1 MTSVRLSC
9 RAFGGPWIRR
19 RKALAGLRIF
29 AVIVITLLFV
39 SPLYISFVYALKT
52 PAEMGT
58 GTPLALPDSFYLGN
72 FRDVIVKNRD
82 FQSGFVNSLITTT
95 AIVLI
100 LTVITPMASY
110 VLARSRHKAYN
121 LIYYIFLMGILI
133 PFQCIMFP
141 TYVNL
146 KAIGLMNSLPGFIIV
161 RTGFQIGICVLIT
174 TDFVRTVPVELEEAA
189 NIDGASIFATFWRV
203 VFPLMKPIN
212 VTMLVLNTLFSWN
225 DFYVSVTIL
234 QSSQYR
240 TLPLA
245 QFVYRSESGVDVNLA
260 FAFFTLCM
268 IPVLILYL
276 FAQRYIVSGI
286 MSGAVKG

>member
-1 MTSVRLSC
+1 MIDLREHPAQMLSM
-9 RAFGGPWIRR
+9 RQRR
-19 RKALAGLRIF
+19 RLAAGVRIV
-29 AVIVITLLFV
+29 ATLCITLLFV

-52 PAEMGT
+52 PAEMGASN
-58 GTPLALPDSFYLGN
+58 PLALPATFYLGN
-72 FRDVIVKNRD
+72 FRDVITKNSD
-82 FQSGFVNSLITTT
+82 FQTGFMNSLITTVF
-95 AIVLI
+95 IVGA
-100 LTVITPMASY
+100 LTVITPMAAY
-110 VLARSRHKAYN
+110 VLARSRKKIYN

-146 KAIGLMNSLPGFIIV
+146 KAVGLMNSLAGFIIV
-161 RTGFQIGICVLIT
+161 RTGFQIGMCILII
-174 TDFVRTVPVELEEAA
+174 TDFVSTVPMELEEAA
-189 NIDGASIFATFWRV
+189 NIDGASIFSTFWKIV
-203 VFPLMKPIN
+203 YPLMKPIN

-234 QSSQYR
+234 QSAQNR

-268 IPVLILYL
+268 LPVLVLYL

>member
-1 MTSVRLSC
+1 MKGSLPKRPGM
-9 RAFGGPWIRR
+9 AARR
-19 RKALAGLRIF
+19 RLFGALRIF
-29 AVIVITLLFV
+29 AVVAVTLLFI
-39 SPLYISFVYALKT
+39 SPLYISLIYSLKT

-58 GTPLALPDSFYLGN
+58 GTPLALPRSFYLGN
-72 FRDVIVKNRD
+72 FRDVIVNNGD
-82 FQSGFVNSLITTT
+82 FRTGFVNSLITTV
-95 AIVLI
+95 AIVLA

-110 VLARSRHKAYN
+110 VLARSRRRVYN
-121 LIYYIFLMGILI
+121 IIYYVFLMGILI

-146 KAIGLMNSLPGFIIV
+146 RAVGLMNSLSGFVIV
-161 RTGFQIGICVLIT
+161 RTGFQIGICALII
-174 TDFVRTVPVELEEAA
+174 TDFVRTVPTELEEAA
-189 NIDGASIFATFWRV
+189 GIDGASLFTTFWRV
-203 VFPLMKPIN
+203 VYPLMKPIN

-234 QSSQYR
+234 QSPQNR

-260 FAFFTLCM
+260 FAFFTLSM
-268 IPVLILYL
+268 LPVLILYL
-276 FAQRYIVSGI
+276 FSQRYIVGGI

>member
-1 MTSVRLSC
+1 MTTAQTPPRHLVQSV
-9 RAFGGPWIRR
+9 AAK
-19 RKALAGLRIF
+19 RKAASVLR
-29 AVIVITLLFV
+29 VICVVVITLLFV
-39 SPLYISFVYALKT
+39 SPLYISFVYAMKT

-58 GTPLALPDSFYLGN
+58 SAPLSLPKSFYLGN
-72 FRDVIVKNRD
+72 FRDVIFKNSD
-82 FQSGFVNSLITTT
+82 FQTGFINSLITTFT
-95 AIVLI
+95 IVAV

-110 VLARSRHKAYN
+110 TLARSRRKAYN
-121 LIYYIFLMGILI
+121 IIYYVFLMGILI

-146 KAIGLMNSLPGFIIV
+146 KNMGLMNTLPGFIIV
-161 RTGFQIGICVLIT
+161 RTGFQIGICVLII
-174 TDFVRTVPVELEEAA
+174 TDFVRTVPAELEEAA
-189 NIDGASIFATFWRV
+189 NIDGASIFSTFWRV

-234 QSSQYR
+234 QSSSNR

-268 IPVLILYL
+268 LPVLILYL